1 VFDERDAVVLEVRPW
16 DVHGVPHV
24 DVTVV
29 YTDRRVDT
37 ARLGRESAPAD
48 LTVGE
53 TVRVRL
59 VMSTIVEI
67 VRADEP
73 AGA

>member
-1 VFDERDAVVLEVRPW
+1 MLDERDGVVLEVRSW

-29 YTDRRVDT
+29 YPDRTVET

-48 LTVGE
+48 LVAGE
-53 TVRVRL
+53 AVRIRL

-67 VRADEP
+67 VRP
-73 AGA
+73 V

>member
-1 VFDERDAVVLEVRPW
+1 MFVEREAVVLEVRPW

-29 YTDRRVDT
+29 YPDQRVDT
-37 ARLGRESAPAD
+37 ARLGRESVPAD
-48 LTVGE
+48 LASGE

-59 VMSTIVEI
+59 VMSTVVEI
-67 VRADEP
+67 FRAQEP
-73 AGA
+73 PG

>member
-1 VFDERDAVVLEVRPW
+1 MFDEREAVVLEVRPW

-29 YTDRRVDT
+29 YPDRRVDT
-37 ARLGRESAPAD
+37 ARLGRESVPAD
-48 LTVGE
+48 LASGE

-59 VMSTIVEI
+59 VMSTVVEI
-67 VRADEP
+67 VRAQEP
-73 AGA
+73 QT

>member
-1 VFDERDAVVLEVRPW
+1 VFDEREATVLEVRPW

-24 DVTVV
+24 DVTLV
-29 YTDRRVDT
+29 YPDRRVDT

-48 LTVGE
+48 LVVGE

-59 VMSTIVEI
+59 VMSTVVEI
-67 VRADEP
+67 VRP
-73 AGA
+73 SGQG

>member
-1 VFDERDAVVLEVRPW
+1 VFDEQEAIVLEVRTW

-29 YTDRRVDT
+29 YPDRRVDT

-48 LTVGE
+48 LVAGE
-53 TVRVRL
+53 PVRVRL

-67 VRADEP
+67 VRP
-73 AGA
+73 GISQG